1 MTNCSASS
9 ESRDVSTVDTRR
21 ERPVG
26 SMRNATQEME
36 EMKMTGS
43 NTENA

>member
-26 SMRNATQEME
+26 SMRTATQEME